1 MHITQQGHA
10 VAFTTFPF
18 AGGETHFRL
27 SAPLVLSREVTVT
40 TRIRSGDDVMQLL
53 LAVDAI
59 ERSGVSAGQITLVL
73 PYLPYARQDRVM
85 VPGEPF
91 SLKVFARLIN
101 ALGVREVQVFDAH
114 SDVGPALID
123 RCRVLGNGDAATAF
137 IRARLGETP
146 FVLIAPDAGAYKKTE
161 RLASALGVPVVV
173 ATKYRSVVDG
183 SLAAPDVLGDVQGK
197 VCVIVDDIC
206 DGGGT
211 FLNLADALTAV
222 GAAACHLFVSHGIFS
237 KGYEALLSRFAS
249 IGTTDAFRD
258 AAEYPDTITVIN
270 LSA

>member
-1 MHITQQGHA
+1 
-10 VAFTTFPF
+10 
-18 AGGETHFRL
+18 
-27 SAPLVLSREVTVT
+27 
-40 TRIRSGDDVMQLL
+40 
-53 LAVDAI
+53 
-59 ERSGVSAGQITLVL
+59 
-73 PYLPYARQDRVM
+73 M

-101 ALGVREVQVFDAH
+101 GLGVHEVQVFDPH
-114 SDVGPALID
+114 SDVAPALID
-123 RCRVLGNGDAATAF
+123 RCRVLGNGDAATAY
-137 IRARLGETP
+137 IRATLSDRS

-173 ATKYRSVVDG
+173 ATKYRSVIDG
-183 SLAAPDVLGDVQGK
+183 SLAAPDVLGDVQGR

-211 FLNLADALTAV
+211 FLNLAEALTNA
-222 GAAACHLFVSHGIFS
+222 GAAECHLFVSHGIFS
-237 KGYEALLSRFAS
+237 KGFEALRARFAS

-258 AAEYPDTITVIN
+258 ASEYPQDITVIT